1 MADVK
6 ISALPLASTPL
17 AGTEVLPIVQS
28 ATTDQVSVAN
38 LTAGRA
44 VSAASL
50 TLTTTPLAVGSG
62 GTGLGS
68 LTAGYIPYGAGTSA
82 FGNSSSL
89 TYNGNTLSSY
99 GVNYVVTDGIGNLS
113 SFTTTTQA
121 ANIGATLALGGKALA
136 LNSWAFASISGR
148 AVNATDYSGY
158 LQFNVAGSGGAITEY
173 MRITS
178 AGLVG
183 IGITNPAYT
192 LDVTG
197 SIHSTSLLRCDAGS
211 GTVTPFVLTGGSGN
225 LQMSFTSGS
234 ANPTIFSSSG
244 EIALQPSGGNVG
256 IGTSSPVCKL
266 DVNGLIKGSSIL
278 INSSNIIAG
287 ANQLTIDY
295 LAASSA
301 NRIISWGPNTSTA
314 GNLDFAV
321 ASSNA
326 SIYNLAARID
336 ASGNLLVGTT
346 TNNSRAPRLAL
357 NGDSVTW
364 SVGPSASNSVFVV
377 YNASDVGVYMASGS
391 TAWTGTSDERVK
403 NITGNITDALAK
415 TNTLRAVNFSWKAD
429 VKNTPHVGLI
439 AQDVQRVLPEAVSE
453 NDGYLGVAYTDVI
466 PLLTAAIQELAAK
479 VQALEAKI

>member
-62 GTGLGS
+62 GTGLSS
-68 LTAGYIPYGAGTSA
+68 LTAGYIPYGNGTSA
-82 FGNSSSL
+82 FGSSS
-89 TYNGNTLSSY
+89 
-99 GVNYVVTDGIGNLS
+99 NL
-113 SFTTTTQA
+113 F
-121 ANIGATLALGGKALA
+121 
-136 LNSWAFASISGR
+136 W
-148 AVNATDYSGY
+148 D
-158 LQFNVAGSGGAITEY
+158 
-173 MRITS
+173 
-178 AGLVG
+178 
-183 IGITNPAYT
+183 
-192 LDVTG
+192 
-197 SIHSTSLLRCDAGS
+197 
-211 GTVTPFVLTGGSGN
+211 
-225 LQMSFTSGS
+225 S
-234 ANPTIFSSSG
+234 ANSR
-244 EIALQPSGGNVG
+244 LG
-256 IGTSSPVCKL
+256 IGTSSPAFATEIVCGYN
-266 DVNGLIKGSSIL
+266 NGLHLKDSTGTVYGGYFVESGTMAFVTRSNHGL
-278 INSSNIIAG
+278 RFGTNDTTRMTLDASGNLGINYTNMATLGARLYCYGYSGFGQSSNG
-287 ANQLTIDY
+287 SPSLGSRSFW
-295 LAASSA
+295 AST
-301 NRIISWGPNTSTA
+301 WENTSGGYGLGVNVNSASGIVLIQSQRFDGTA
-314 GNLDFAV
+314 TAYDMSLQPLG
-321 ASSNA
+321 
-326 SIYNLAARID
+326 
-336 ASGNLLVGTT
+336 GNLLVGTT

-391 TAWTGTSDERVK
+391 TAWTGTSDERIK

-479 VQALEAKI
+479 VAELEAKI